1 MRLGYARVST
11 TRQAERGTSLED
23 QQRLLRDAGCERI
36 YTDGGVSGATA
47 DRPQLQALRD
57 AVRDGDEVYVT
68 RLDRLGRSTADL
80 LDIVGDWTRRHI
92 ALHVLEQGL
101 DVSGPTGEL
110 MLTMMGALAQ
120 YERSLIL
127 ERTAAGRAA
136 AKAAGKSWG
145 GSARRW
151 TDRDARRA
159 AGLVARGLTHA
170 DAARAMGTSRRT
182 LLRML
187 DRAHE
192 LDGDTGATTE
202 GVAA

>member
-1 MRLGYARVST
+1 MRIGYARVST
-11 TRQAERGTSLED
+11 TRQAEHGTSLED
-23 QQRLLRDAGCERI
+23 QKAALTAAGCDRI
-36 YTDGGVSGATA
+36 YTDGGVSGATTR
-47 DRPQLQALRD
+47 RPQLQALRD
-57 AVRDGDEVYVT
+57 AVRAGDSVYVT

-80 LDIVGDWTRRHI
+80 LAIVQDWTDRGI
-92 ALHVLEQGL
+92 GLHVIEQGL
-101 DVSGPTGEL
+101 DVSGPTGRL
-110 MLTMMGALAQ
+110 MLTLMGALAE

-136 AKAAGKSWG
+136 AKASGKSWG

-159 AGLVARGLTHA
+159 AGLVSRGLTHA

-187 DRAHE
+187 DRARE
-192 LDGDTGATTE
+192 LGDTGATHADEAT
-202 GVAA
+202 A

>member
-36 YTDGGVSGATA
+36 YTDSGVSGATA

-57 AVRDGDEVYVT
+57 ALRDGDEVVIT
-68 RLDRLGRSTADL
+68 RLDRLGRSTSDL
-80 LDIVGDWTRRHI
+80 LDIVGAWTKRGI

-120 YERSLIL
+120 YERALIL

-136 AKAAGKSWG
+136 AKANGKAWG
-145 GSARRW
+145 GSTRRW
-151 TDRDARRA
+151 TDRDARKA

-170 DAARAMGTSRRT
+170 DAARAMGVSRRT

-192 LDGDTGATTE
+192 LDGDT
-202 GVAA
+202 AARTQGDAS